1 MCRGL
6 QKGAIRHF
14 LLNLNLRMHILEN
27 KVDVICP
34 LTSCC
39 VQELIPRGTA
49 RRGVVP
55 SRPQVREAEYK

>member
-27 KVDVICP
+27 KVNIICP
-34 LTSCC
+34 QQA
-39 VQELIPRGTA
+39 VVFEELIPRGSA